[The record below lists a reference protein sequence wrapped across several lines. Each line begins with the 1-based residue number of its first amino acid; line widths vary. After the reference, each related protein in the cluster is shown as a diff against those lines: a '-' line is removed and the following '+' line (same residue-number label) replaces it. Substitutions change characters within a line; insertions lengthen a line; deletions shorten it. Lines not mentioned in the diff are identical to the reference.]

1 MADESWT
8 ETADV
13 ETFEAYVADVLAA
26 DARKK
31 DGTMS
36 LLLTCID
43 YRYPR
48 RILDAMQRF
57 TPGVPY
63 DQFILAGASL
73 GASREDW
80 LNVLVQHVDG
90 ARALGHRIERI
101 VILDHRDCGAYQQP
115 RKLGIPEYVLPV
127 SLPKD
132 ILPSA
137 EKMWHENVLAEVVP
151 EIRRRLAHIPNMKID
166 AWLLTREQDD
176 PLAIR

>member
-8 ETADV
+8 ETAGV
-13 ETFEAYVADVLAA
+13 ETFEAYVAEVLAA

-36 LLLTCID
+36 LLLACID

-57 TPGVPY
+57 SAGVPY

-80 LNVLVQHVDG
+80 LNVLVQHVNG
-90 ARALGHRIERI
+90 ARELGHRIERI

-115 RKLGIPEYVLPV
+115 RKLGIPERVLPLG
-127 SLPKD
+127 LPVD
-132 ILPSA
+132 VLPSV
-137 EKMWHENVLAEVVP
+137 EKQCHESVLAQVVP
-151 EIRRRLAHIPNMKID
+151 VLRSRLSNIPNLVID

-176 PLAIR
+176 RMTVR